1 MNARQ
6 KAKRYKHLYETLS
19 KQPLPVIFK
28 EPHHIDTLRYERAYP
43 DELLRNS
50 PSTTS
55 YMLMEIAQGLA
66 KGLNKYIVYRTDY
79 DPTTNIC
86 RVSGELKVVVM

>member
-6 KAKRYKHLYETLS
+6 NAKRYKRLYEALL
-19 KQPLPVIFK
+19 KQTPPIVFA
-28 EPHHIDTLRYERAYP
+28 EPRHIETLRCEKCYP
-43 DELLRNS
+43 DELFRNS

-66 KGLNKYIVYRTDY
+66 KGLDKYIVYRTDY

-86 RVSGELKVVVM
+86 HVSGELKVVVM